1 MHDPLSDVVRLLRP
15 RAAMANPITA
25 KGAWAVRYAE
35 YGLPSFC
42 ILLAGSCRLSV
53 DGHAPLTLQ
62 AGDFVL
68 LPRTPGFTLSSPGE
82 APPPV
87 PLDPQA
93 AANTRGGLRYGERRG
108 RPDMRSLGGAFA
120 FDGGDAALLAAM
132 LPGVVHV
139 RGSVRLAQLVR
150 MVGEE
155 AADAQPGADF
165 ALTRLV
171 ELLLIESMRMAATDT
186 APPGL
191 LRGLADARLA
201 RVLSQLHAQVDRP
214 WTSEQLAKLAH
225 LSRSAFFER
234 FRRVMGQG
242 PMEYLLA
249 WRMEIAKTL
258 LRDEQRPLA
267 EVAERVG
274 YGSASAFSLAFRRQV
289 GQAPGRYARAGERRP
304 SG

>member
-15 RAAMANPITA
+15 RAVMANPITA

-53 DGHAPLTLQ
+53 DGHAPITLQ

-68 LPRTPGFTLSSPGE
+68 LARTPGFTLSSPGE
-82 APPPV
+82 APPPI

-108 RPDMRSLGGAFA
+108 RPDLRSLGGAFA

-139 RGSVRLAQLVR
+139 RGSNRLTQLVR

-155 AADAQPGADF
+155 AADARPGADY

-171 ELLLIESMRMAATDT
+171 ELLLIESMRLAATDA

-214 WTSEQLAKLAH
+214 WTSDQLAKLAA

-249 WRMEIAKTL
+249 WRMEIAKAL
-258 LRDEQRPLA
+258 LREDRLPVA

-289 GQAPGRYARAGERRP
+289 GQAPGRYARSATG
-304 SG
+304 SL

>member
-15 RAAMANPITA
+15 RAVMANPITA

-139 RGSVRLAQLVR
+139 RSSARLAQLVR

-155 AADAQPGADF
+155 ATDARPGADF

-171 ELLLIESMRMAATDT
+171 ELLLIESMRLAATDT

-214 WTSEQLAKLAH
+214 WSSEQLAKLAH

-234 FRRVMGQG
+234 FRRVMGLG

-258 LRDEQRPLA
+258 LRNEQRPVA

-289 GQAPGRYARAGERRP
+289 GQAPGRYARSATVSP
-304 SG
+304 